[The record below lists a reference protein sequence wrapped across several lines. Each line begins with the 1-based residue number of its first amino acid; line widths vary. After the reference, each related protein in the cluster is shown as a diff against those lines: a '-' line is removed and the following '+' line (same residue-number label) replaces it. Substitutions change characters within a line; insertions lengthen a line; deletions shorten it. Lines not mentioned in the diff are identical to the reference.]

1 LPFGKVKEVKGKS
14 RLEVLKTE
22 AIKEYFSQTKLAEEG
37 LHTHYTEALQCYCKI
52 NKFNKGDPNTN
63 YKSSLPKD
71 TREAPMCANF
81 FSDKSMGSVLSLSIT
96 AVIIAFNLVLK
107 KVIIAAI
114 TWVGEDTYSE
124 RLASITNGVF
134 IAQFFNAG
142 LLLPLVNANLTEHPP
157 AFITSILNG
166 AYYDY
171 SPEWYA

>member
-1 LPFGKVKEVKGKS
+1 V
-14 RLEVLKTE
+14 
-22 AIKEYFSQTKLAEEG
+22 
-37 LHTHYTEALQCYCKI
+37 
-52 NKFNKGDPNTN
+52 
-63 YKSSLPKD
+63 YKSSLPND
-71 TREAPMCANF
+71 DREEPMCSNF
-81 FSDKSMGSVLSLSIT
+81 FSDKSRGSFLSLSIT
-96 AVIIAFNLVLK
+96 AVIIIFNTILK

-157 AFITSILNG
+157 AFLTSILNG

-171 SPEWYA
+171 TPEWYS